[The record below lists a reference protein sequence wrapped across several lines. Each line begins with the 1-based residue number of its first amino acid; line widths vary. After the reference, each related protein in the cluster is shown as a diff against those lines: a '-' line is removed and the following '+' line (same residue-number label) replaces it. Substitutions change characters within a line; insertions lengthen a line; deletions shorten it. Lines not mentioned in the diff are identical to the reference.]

1 MKNLSDKQRKNIL
14 TLLFFGVLMGALDIA
29 IVGPALPVIQR
40 SFVVD
45 DRVISWVVAAYILF
59 NLVGTP
65 LMAKLADIIGHRTI
79 YIADILIFAAGS
91 LVVALSPM
99 FWVVLVGRAIQGFGA
114 SGIFPVAA
122 AVIGDTFPPE
132 KRGSALGM
140 IGAVFGVAFLI
151 GPILGGVILKFLTW
165 HWLFLINIPVALI
178 IVFFALRLLPNER
191 PGLQKAF
198 DYLGLLI
205 TSATLAALTLGINQ
219 LDPQNLSPGT
229 VFTSLFSARVW
240 PFLLTAIILL
250 PVLWLVEKRAQ
261 DPVVQVALFKSRQIK
276 LVALI
281 AIGAGFGEATLV
293 FVPVLLVL
301 AFCVSA
307 HAASFMLLPAVLAMA
322 VGSPLAGRLLDKKG
336 SRLVILMGSGLMAA
350 GMLIIGLIPLTI
362 ATFYLA
368 AVLVGLGLSSLL
380 GSPLRYIMLNE
391 ASHHYRTAAQALIRL
406 FTGTGQLLGSAFVG
420 AIAASLGGQVVG
432 FTSAYLAVG
441 GIAVLITLLAIGL
454 KSQSAEQ
461 ATVARHEA
469 AAQAGS

>member
-1 MKNLSDKQRKNIL
+1 MKDISEKQRKRIL
-14 TLLFFGVLMGALDIA
+14 ILLFFGVLMGALDIA

-45 DRVISWVVAAYILF
+45 DRMISWVVAAYILF

-79 YIADILIFAAGS
+79 YIADILIFALGS
-91 LVVALSPM
+91 LVVALSPA
-99 FWVVLVGRAIQGFGA
+99 FWVVLIGRAIQGFGA

-151 GPILGGVILKFLTW
+151 GPIMGGVILKFLTW
-165 HWLFLINIPVALI
+165 HWLFLVNIPIALI
-178 IVFFALRLLPNER
+178 IAFFAMRMLPNER
-191 PGLQKAF
+191 PGLKQPF

-205 TSATLAALTLGINQ
+205 TSLTLAAFTIGINQ
-219 LDPQNLSPGT
+219 LDPQNLSPNT
-229 VFTSLFSARVW
+229 VFTSLFSPRVW
-240 PFLLTAIILL
+240 PFLLTAIVLL
-250 PVLWLVEKRAQ
+250 PLLWFVEKRAK

-276 LVALI
+276 LVTIIAL
-281 AIGAGFGEATLV
+281 GAGFGEATLV

-301 AFCVSA
+301 AFGVSA
-307 HAASFMLLPAVLAMA
+307 HTASFMLLPAVLAMA
-322 VGSPLAGRLLDKKG
+322 IGSPLAGRMLDKKG
-336 SRLVILMGSGLMAA
+336 SRLVILLGSGLMAA
-350 GMLIIGLIPLTI
+350 GMLVIGLIPLTI

-391 ASHHYRTAAQALIRL
+391 APHHYRTAAQALIRL

-420 AIAASLGGQVVG
+420 AIAASLGGQVTG

-441 GIAVLITLLAIGL
+441 GIAVLITILALAL
-454 KSQSAEQ
+454 KGQSAEQ

-469 AAQAGS
+469 AARG